1 MRRSPR
7 NQSNN
12 LKKKNEPAAGEQTF
26 ETSTPLESW
35 VMVGVVVGVFGIA
48 GEVKVE
54 PTTSF
59 PERFA
64 ETPVLYAGP
73 THTPYRVLAA
83 HPHKRQIL
91 LRLEGI
97 TDMSAAER
105 LRGATL
111 SVPASEIHSLPD
123 DHFYLHDVIGLRV
136 RHVSGR
142 DLGFVRDVLET
153 GGADLFVIDSL
164 KSGREVLLPAVKA
177 FIKSVDLQAGVVE
190 VDPIPGLFD
199 DDFDTAE

>member
-1 MRRSPR
+1 
-7 NQSNN
+7 
-12 LKKKNEPAAGEQTF
+12 
-26 ETSTPLESW
+26 
-35 VMVGVVVGVFGIA
+35 MVGHVVGVFGTA

-54 PTTSF
+54 PLTSF

-64 ETPVLYAGP
+64 ETPVLYAGA
-73 THTPYRVLAA
+73 THTPYRVLGAR
-83 HPHKRQIL
+83 PHKRHIL

-97 TDMSAAER
+97 ADMNDAEG

-111 SVPASEIHSLPD
+111 SIPASEIHSLPE

-136 RHVSGR
+136 KNANGQ
-142 DLGFVRDVLET
+142 DLGFVRDVVET
-153 GGADLFVIDSL
+153 GGADLFVIGSL
-164 KSGREVLLPAVKA
+164 KSGREVLIPAVKA
-177 FIKSVDLQAGVVE
+177 FIKSVDIEAGVVE